1 MKEKYTFELTPFE
14 KLTLDRIIGRML
26 IIEDACTKIDSTTV
40 YENHKKQ
47 LEAVKDV
54 FNATQKGT
62 ADDYLRAFEQAKAD
76 FEADVEEC
84 GF

>member
-1 MKEKYTFELTPFE
+1 MKTKYTFELTSFE

-26 IIEDACTKIDSTTV
+26 LIEDACAKMKNATV
-40 YENHKKQ
+40 YEDHKKQ
-47 LEAVKDV
+47 LEAIKDV

-62 ADDYLRAFEQAKAD
+62 ADDYLMAFEQAKAD
-76 FEADVEEC
+76 FEADIEEC